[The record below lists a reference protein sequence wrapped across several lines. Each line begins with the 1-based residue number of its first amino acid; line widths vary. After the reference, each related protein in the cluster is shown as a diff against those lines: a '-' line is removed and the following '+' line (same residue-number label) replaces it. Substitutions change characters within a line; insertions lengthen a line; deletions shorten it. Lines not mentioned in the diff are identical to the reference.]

1 MILVFGGTTEGR
13 IAIKK
18 LEEAGNPY
26 YYSTRGDEQE
36 VVLHHGT
43 RLIGAMDVEQLKAF
57 CQEHAIKLL
66 IDAGH
71 PFAEVLH
78 LEEGTVSVE
87 DDFFQLGGDALSSMV
102 ASFLSAMTIP
112 STGVTKRVW

>member
-57 CQEHAIKLL
+57 CQEHAPMPFSKCNNTMLSDYWHLL
-66 IDAGH
+66 VYK
-71 PFAEVLH
+71 PY
-78 LEEGTVSVE
+78 
-87 DDFFQLGGDALSSMV
+87 
-102 ASFLSAMTIP
+102 P
-112 STGVTKRVW
+112 N

>member
-13 IAIKK
+13 IAIRK

-43 RLIGAMDVEQLKAF
+43 RLTGALNTEQLKTF
-57 CQEHAIKLL
+57 CLEHAIKLL
-66 IDAGH
+66 VDAGH

-78 LEEGTVSVE
+78 QTIADV
-87 DDFFQLGGDALSSMV
+87 ALS
-102 ASFLSAMTIP
+102 LNIP
-112 STGVTKRVW
+112 AILQRFSQSRTVLRMQPRHG